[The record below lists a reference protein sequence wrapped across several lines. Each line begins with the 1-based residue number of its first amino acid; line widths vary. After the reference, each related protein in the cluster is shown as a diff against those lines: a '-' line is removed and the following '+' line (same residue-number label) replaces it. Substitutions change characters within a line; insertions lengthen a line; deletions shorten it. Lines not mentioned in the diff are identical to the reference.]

1 MAETDFI
8 PIKAARF
15 RTSRYPGFVGGSIDP
30 VTGNLRPG
38 FPTLTPNAGETTDA
52 TAEEEKPTARFRGLR
67 RFVNNPVTE
76 HEEGDSV
83 RLKTKPATPEQAYLT
98 GQFLKSPRGRATR
111 IGLAAI
117 PGVGPIASTIA
128 TGAATVPSLYPQYR
142 TYKQARKAGVGPDN
156 ADSIAYGP
164 LGPGPFR
171 SPDGRLNFTE
181 RAETAPGFTPDP
193 NESRFAP
200 GAVTSEPLAPPRGLH
215 AITRN
220 PVEPS
225 RGIFSEAA
233 RNEADSGGYDE
244 RAGGGSR
251 SREDI
256 DEPYGDPFNF

>member
-38 FPTLTPNAGETTDA
+38 FPTLTPNAGETTDP

-76 HEEGDSV
+76 HEPGESE
-83 RLKTKPATPEQAYLT
+83 RLKTESATREQRYQFGKAIRSPLERGLSAFLPGGLFLQDANLLSELEQDQKNYRDARDAGVSIDNAKNIETSAGLYKPAPSGGLSFGGRQTP
-98 GQFLKSPRGRATR
+98 
-111 IGLAAI
+111 
-117 PGVGPIASTIA
+117 
-128 TGAATVPSLYPQYR
+128 
-142 TYKQARKAGVGPDN
+142 
-156 ADSIAYGP
+156 
-164 LGPGPFR
+164 
-171 SPDGRLNFTE
+171 
-181 RAETAPGFTPDP
+181 PGFETLPDP
-193 NESRFAP
+193 NTDTKVTVEDLPPPP
-200 GAVTSEPLAPPRGLH
+200 GFRAAPPRSGLH
-215 AITRN
+215 SITRN
-220 PVEPS
+220 PVEQS

-256 DEPYGDPFNF
+256 DDTYGEPFSF